1 MPNDDGL
8 FTQEEVN
15 ELMGKTRREVREKFS
30 DYQDLKTKVE
40 ELTKG
45 ANEADSLR
53 SELAA
58 LKAAQA
64 ERETI
69 EKVAKATGL
78 PAELLKAGQSEE
90 ELTKWAEA
98 VKAHFAPKAPTMP
111 TPGKLPPKDATPER
125 VELANMLFSN

>member
-1 MPNDDGL
+1 MPNEEGL

-45 ANEADSLR
+45 AGEADNLR
-53 SELAA
+53 SELAE
-58 LKAAQA
+58 LKREQA
-64 ERETI
+64 ERETL

-78 PAELLKAGQSEE
+78 PAKTRRLMSLKTAYNLS
-90 ELTKWAEA
+90 
-98 VKAHFAPKAPTMP
+98 
-111 TPGKLPPKDATPER
+111 
-125 VELANMLFSN
+125 

>member
-1 MPNDDGL
+1 MMRGL

-15 ELMGKTRREVREKFS
+15 ELMGKTRREMREKFS

-45 ANEADSLR
+45 ASEADSLR

-58 LKAAQA
+58 MKAAQA

-78 PAELLKAGQSEE
+78 PTGLLKAAQARKR
-90 ELTKWAEA
+90 L
-98 VKAHFAPKAPTMP
+98 H
-111 TPGKLPPKDATPER
+111 L
-125 VELANMLFSN
+125 